1 MSLPPRSPDATHMP
15 GDLPAIAE
23 DAATATDDQAR
34 PRTASRIAGLDI
46 ARGLAVIGMF
56 AAHLLTRR
64 DLGWDP
70 DSWRFVAFG
79 RSSILFAV
87 LAGISIA
94 LLSGRQTPLDGIP
107 LVQARMRILVR
118 AVLIFAIGGL
128 LLMLD
133 TGIAI
138 ILEYYG
144 LFFALAIPFLRWPPR
159 RLFTLAAILTVVS
172 PVAHL
177 FLENLSENTERI
189 RWSPT
194 IVRLFVIGYYPA
206 MIFIVYVLVGMGLG
220 RLDLSSHRVQARML
234 VIGALLATIGYTAG
248 HFTHEWWAPAPETP
262 APAAAA
268 QQDCVRGS
276 DGVVRC
282 ADAEPAP
289 EPTVSLWDFS
299 GLWTFEQ
306 HTGSPFEITGSTG
319 VAVAVLGVCLMLTRP
334 MQLALYP
341 LAAVGSMAL
350 SAYAGQLIAFHIL
363 RRAELRKYEV
373 ESFLWFTVGTLAV
386 CAIWRLLL
394 GQGPLERLLNVV
406 SSKAA
411 GLPVRRSP
419 LPIVTALRKL
429 APGQ

>member
-1 MSLPPRSPDATHMP
+1 MSPDRVLP
-15 GDLPAIAE
+15 GSDH
-23 DAATATDDQAR
+23 DAAAPRPAAR
-34 PRTASRIAGLDI
+34 SSGDRIIGLDI

-70 DSWRFVAFG
+70 GSWTFIAFG
-79 RSSILFAV
+79 RSAILFAV

-94 LLSGRQTPLDGIP
+94 LLSGRQTILEGIP

-118 AVLIFAIGGL
+118 AGMIFALGGL

-133 TGIAI
+133 TGIAN

-159 RLFTLAAILTVVS
+159 RLFVLAAILTVVS
-172 PVAHL
+172 PVAHA

-194 IVRLFVIGYYPA
+194 IVRLFVMGYYPA
-206 MIFIVYVLVGMGLG
+206 MIFIIYALVGMGFG
-220 RLDLSSHRVQARML
+220 RLDLADWRVQVRML
-234 VIGALLATIGYTAG
+234 VIGTALAMAGYSAGYLANHAWVPEPEPPAQAATA
-248 HFTHEWWAPAPETP
+248 PR
-262 APAAAA
+262 
-268 QQDCVRGS
+268 DCVRS
-276 DGVVRC
+276 ADGVIRC
-282 ADAEPAP
+282 ADPEPAEEP
-289 EPTVSLWDFS
+289 EVALSDFS
-299 GLWTFEQ
+299 ALWTFDQ
-306 HTGSPFEITGSTG
+306 HSGSPFEITGSTG
-319 VAVAVLGVCLMLTRP
+319 VAIAVIGFCLLLTRWRW
-334 MQLALYP
+334 MQTGLYP

-350 SAYAGQLIAFHIL
+350 SAYSGQLIAFHIL
-363 RRAELRKYEV
+363 RRAELRKYEM
-373 ESFLWFTVGTLAV
+373 ESFLWFTVATLAI
-386 CAIWRLLL
+386 CALWKLLL
-394 GQGPLERLLNVV
+394 GQGPLERLLNAV

-419 LPIVTALRKL
+419 VPLVGFLRRL

>member
-1 MSLPPRSPDATHMP
+1 MSLPPHSLDGTPEPDDTPILAEFAGTDAPATPSP
-15 GDLPAIAE
+15 
-23 DAATATDDQAR
+23 R
-34 PRTASRIAGLDI
+34 PASRIAGLDI

-70 DSWRFVAFG
+70 ESWRFIAFG

-94 LLSGRQTPLDGIP
+94 LLSGRQTPPDGMP

-118 AVLIFAIGGL
+118 AVMIFAIGGL

-159 RLFTLAAILTVVS
+159 RLFTLAAILTVIA

-177 FLENLSENTERI
+177 FLENLAENTERI

-194 IVRLFVIGYYPA
+194 IVRLFVMGYYPA
-206 MIFIVYVLVGMGLG
+206 MIFIIYVLVGMGLG
-220 RLDLSSHRVQARML
+220 RLDLSARRVQLRML
-234 VIGALLATIGYTAG
+234 VIGAALATIGYTAG
-248 HFTHEWWAPAPETP
+248 HFAHEWWAPEPI
-262 APAAAA
+262 APAAAV
-268 QQDCVRGS
+268 QRDCVRSG

-282 ADAEPAP
+282 ADP
-289 EPTVSLWDFS
+289 EPEEEPDVSLWDFS

-319 VAVAVLGVCLMLTRP
+319 VAIAVLGLCLMLPRVG
-334 MQLALYP
+334 QLAFSP

-363 RRAELRKYEV
+363 RRAELRKVEV
-373 ESFLWFTVGTLAV
+373 ESFLWFTVGTLV
-386 CAIWRLLL
+386 ICTIWKLLL

-419 LPIVTALRKL
+419 LPVVAFFRRF
-429 APGQ
+429 APGN

>member
-1 MSLPPRSPDATHMP
+1 MNPPQADAP
-15 GDLPAIAE
+15 GPAE
-23 DAATATDDQAR
+23 ATAPVPEGTPSPA
-34 PRTASRIAGLDI
+34 TAAGSRIAGLDI

-70 DSWRFVAFG
+70 ESWRFIAFG

-87 LAGISIA
+87 LAGISVA
-94 LLSGRQTPLDGIP
+94 LLSGRQTPLEGIP

-144 LFFALAIPFLRWPPR
+144 LFFALSLPFLRWRPR
-159 RLFTLAAILTVVS
+159 RLFALAAVLTVVS
-172 PVAHL
+172 PLVHL

-194 IVRLFVIGYYPA
+194 IVRLFVMGYYPA
-206 MIFIVYVLVGMGLG
+206 VIFIIYVLVGLGLG
-220 RLDLSSHRVQARML
+220 RLDLGARRVQVRML
-234 VIGALLATIGYTAG
+234 AAGALLAAVGYTAG
-248 HFTHEWWAPAPETP
+248 HLAHERWAPESEAA
-262 APAAAA
+262 APAV
-268 QQDCVRGS
+268 QRDCVRDS

-282 ADAEPAP
+282 AEAEPEP
-289 EPTVSLWDFS
+289 EPEVSLWDFT

-306 HTGSPFEITGSTG
+306 HSGSPFEITGSTG
-319 VAVAVLGVCLMLTRP
+319 VAIAVLGLCLMLTRP
-334 MQLALYP
+334 VQLVLFP
-341 LAAVGSMAL
+341 LGAVGSMAL
-350 SAYAGQLIAFHIL
+350 SAYSAQLIAFHIL
-363 RRAELRKYEV
+363 RRAELRKAEV
-373 ESFLWFTVGTLAV
+373 DSFLWFTVATLAV
-386 CAIWRLLL
+386 CALWKMLL

-419 LPIVTALRKL
+419 VPLVTFVRKL
-429 APGQ
+429 APSKA

>member
-1 MSLPPRSPDATHMP
+1 MSLPPLAPDTQQAATHT
-15 GDLPAIAE
+15 AIASPVPE
-23 DAATATDDQAR
+23 TS
-34 PRTASRIAGLDI
+34 ASRASGARIAGLDI

-70 DSWRFVAFG
+70 DSWRFIAFG
-79 RSSILFAV
+79 RSSIVFAV

-94 LLSGRQTPLDGIP
+94 LLSGRQTPPDGMP

-118 AVLIFAIGGL
+118 AVMIFAIGGL

-159 RLFTLAAILTVVS
+159 RLFTLATILTVAA
-172 PVAHL
+172 PIAHL

-189 RWSPT
+189 KWSPT
-194 IVRLFVIGYYPA
+194 IVRLFAMGYYPA

-220 RLDLSSHRVQARML
+220 RIDLSSRRVQIRMI
-234 VIGALLATIGYTAG
+234 VIGAALATIGYTAG
-248 HFTHEWWAPAPETP
+248 YVVHEWWAPEPAP
-262 APAAAA
+262 PAAAV
-268 QQDCVRGS
+268 QRDCVRS
-276 DGVVRC
+276 TDGVIRC
-282 ADAEPAP
+282 ADPAP
-289 EPTVSLWDFS
+289 TPEPEVSLWDFS

-319 VAVAVLGVCLMLTRP
+319 VAIATIGLCLLLTRP
-334 MQLALYP
+334 FQLALYP
-341 LAAVGSMAL
+341 VAAVGSMAL

-363 RRAELRKYEV
+363 RRAELRKEEV
-373 ESFLWFTVGTLAV
+373 ESFLWFTVATLAI
-386 CAIWRLLL
+386 CTIWKLAI

-411 GLPVRRSP
+411 GLPVRRTP
-419 LPIVTALRKL
+419 LPLVAFIRRL
-429 APGQ
+429 APGN

>member
-1 MSLPPRSPDATHMP
+1 MPPAPDRPPDA
-15 GDLPAIAE
+15 
-23 DAATATDDQAR
+23 AR
-34 PRTASRIAGLDI
+34 SRPSSDRIVGLDI
-46 ARGLAVIGMF
+46 ARGLAVVGMF

-70 DSWRFVAFG
+70 GSWSFIAFG

-94 LLSGRQTPLDGIP
+94 LLSGRQTPLEGIP

-118 AVLIFAIGGL
+118 AVMIFAIGGL

-144 LFFALAIPFLRWPPR
+144 LLFALAIPFLRWPPR
-159 RLFTLAAILTVVS
+159 KLFTLAAILTVAS
-172 PVAHL
+172 PVAHT

-194 IVRLFVIGYYPA
+194 IVRLFVMGYYPA
-206 MIFIVYVLVGMGLG
+206 MIFIVYALVGMGLG
-220 RLDLSSHRVQARML
+220 RLDLSERRIHLRML
-234 VIGALLATIGYTAG
+234 VIGAALAAIGYSTGYLAN
-248 HFTHEWWAPAPETP
+248 HAWAPDPEPP
-262 APAAAA
+262 AQATTA
-268 QQDCVRGS
+268 QRDCVRS
-276 DGVVRC
+276 ADGVIRC
-282 ADAEPAP
+282 ADP
-289 EPTVSLWDFS
+289 EPVEEPKVALSDFS
-299 GLWTFEQ
+299 ALWTFEQ

-319 VAVAVLGVCLMLTRP
+319 VTIAVIGLCLMLTRP
-334 MQLALYP
+334 LQRTLFP

-350 SAYAGQLIAFHIL
+350 SAYSGQLIAFHIL
-363 RRAELRKYEV
+363 RRAELRREEV
-373 ESFLWFTVGTLAV
+373 ESFLWFTVATLAI
-386 CAIWRLLL
+386 CALWNVLF

-419 LPIVTALRKL
+419 VPLAGLLRKL
-429 APGQ
+429 APGR

>member
-1 MSLPPRSPDATHMP
+1 MSLPTPPDTP
-15 GDLPAIAE
+15 QE
-23 DAATATDDQAR
+23 QDAAAFPAGKAHRAR
-34 PRTASRIAGLDI
+34 AARGSGERASTRIAGLDI
-46 ARGLAVIGMF
+46 ARGLAVLGMF
-56 AAHLLTRR
+56 TAHLLTRR

-70 DSWRFVAFG
+70 DSWRFIAFG
-79 RSSILFAV
+79 RSAILFAV

-128 LLMLD
+128 VLMLD

-144 LFFALAIPFLRWPPR
+144 LFFALALPFLRWQPR
-159 RLFTLAAILTVVS
+159 RLFALAAVLTVAA
-172 PVAHL
+172 PIAHL

-194 IVRLFVIGYYPA
+194 IVRLFAMGYYPA

-220 RLDLSSHRVQARML
+220 RLDLADRRVQLKML
-234 VIGALLATIGYTAG
+234 GIGALLAVIGYTAG
-248 HFTHEWWAPAPETP
+248 YATNAWWAPEPEAPV
-262 APAAAA
+262 PAA
-268 QQDCVRGS
+268 QRDCVRSS

-282 ADAEPAP
+282 TDP
-289 EPTVSLWDFS
+289 EPVVEPPPELWDFS

-334 MQLALYP
+334 MQRALYP

-350 SAYAGQLIAFHIL
+350 SAYVGQLIAFHIL

-373 ESFLWFTVGTLAV
+373 ESLIWFTVATLV
-386 CAIWRLLL
+386 ICALWKLVM

-419 LPIVTALRKL
+419 LPVAAFLRKL
-429 APGQ
+429 APGN